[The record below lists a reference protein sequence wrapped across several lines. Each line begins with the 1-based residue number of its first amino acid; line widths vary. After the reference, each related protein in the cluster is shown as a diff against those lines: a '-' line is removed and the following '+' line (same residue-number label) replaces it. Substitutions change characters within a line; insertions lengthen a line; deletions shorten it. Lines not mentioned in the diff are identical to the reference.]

1 MTIDPQTLSLNT
13 RQVLIKRLST
23 TQSLAYTGPM
33 GELVIDTTLKLLR
46 IQDGSTPGGILITS
60 ADYLATQVANVQ
72 SQINSILNNIDP
84 TALDSLSEIVANVN
98 ALIANNVESQL
109 VNSGFYA
116 NLTATGN
123 LILDGSLLPKNHL
136 AQDLGSPTRAWRDLY
151 ISNATAYFGNASLTV
166 TDNGLQVFN
175 SANQAIS
182 LIGNVKFPDG
192 TTQSTAVNQS
202 MVANI
207 FYLLTPNVSAN
218 LVTIHTDVT
227 NAISYFGNLANAAV
241 TTVQANLQAQIDYIK
256 TNIDPAALDSLT
268 EIVASFQN
276 IDANLISN
284 ISTLGDTVANLVVT
298 GNKLVSGN
306 AEVILNT
313 SGPEPYVLFPAA
325 STGGQ
330 VQISEA
336 EISSIAGNLALTS
349 AEDAYI
355 ISNGSGAAPGGSR
368 LWKFDRTGNL
378 VLPQTAM
385 NVSPAPISLPGITFT
400 DSTFQTT
407 AFTGNEFPSNIV
419 NEHSGS
425 AAISVGGQIAVKDY
439 LKVRVSNNLGEL
451 AVEVNYNNP
460 TNNVTCSAF
469 RIFPSPVN
477 LAAGNFQAISGNTNW
492 GNFGNLAGEGDS
504 LSFMFADQS
513 FHLIY
518 RVTVIARS
526 MPGGGGVGD
535 AYCVIE
541 QLK

>member
-1 MTIDPQTLSLNT
+1 MTLESQILNLNA
-13 RQVLIKRLST
+13 RQILIKRLST
-23 TQSLAYTGPM
+23 AQALSYTGPL
-33 GELVIDTTLKLLR
+33 GELVLDTTLKLLR
-46 IQDGSTPGGILITS
+46 IQDGVTPGGILVTI
-60 ADYLATQVANVQ
+60 ADYLANQVANVQ
-72 SQINSILNNIDP
+72 SQLNFIK
-84 TALDSLSEIVANVN
+84 S
-98 ALIANNVESQL
+98 
-109 VNSGFYA
+109 
-116 NLTATGN
+116 NL
-123 LILDGSLLPKNHL
+123 
-136 AQDLGSPTRAWRDLY
+136 
-151 ISNATAYFGNASLTV
+151 
-166 TDNGLQVFN
+166 
-175 SANQAIS
+175 
-182 LIGNVKFPDG
+182 
-192 TTQSTAVNQS
+192 
-202 MVANI
+202 
-207 FYLLTPNVSAN
+207 
-218 LVTIHTDVT
+218 
-227 NAISYFGNLANAAV
+227 
-241 TTVQANLQAQIDYIK
+241 
-256 TNIDPAALDSLT
+256 DPAALDSLT

-349 AEDAYI
+349 AQDAFV
-355 ISNGSGAAPGGSR
+355 ISNGDGTIPGGSR